1 MIKQIQ
7 LRGISRSPS
16 DRLTSDGGC
25 AESLNVQL
33 DHGEITPMP
42 KPEDLTADVLGSFTQ
57 SYPYPTVLFIHKGTY
72 YSNYIV
78 GRWRGWSDPTL
89 CYYDISAIVDGQA
102 TTLKSFQM
110 PIAEMMSKEAEV
122 TSVGNTLIVSF
133 NGEMWYFLFKD
144 GVYKPLGNQ
153 IPIPK
158 IRFYMKSDVSDRGA
172 ALSLANVGHNYSDV
186 DTLTVD
192 FVLSSTARYADK
204 GASLKQSDWGTSS
217 SGYKVRENKQIATI
231 SVINDEI
238 SNKMSAANDE
248 GKCIFP
254 IFLRYAVRL
263 YDGSL
268 YACSAPILLGNE
280 LSEYLGLKLISIRS
294 DRSFDYT
301 TGEVTNHLPIYEVG
315 AAVRTPSP
323 YKIVAD
329 FTDTSATE
337 YANWDDIIEGIDL
350 FVSTQITP
358 YLDYDKI
365 LLSNHEED
373 TPASGSGTIGWF
385 SAYATLDPISMQKPE
400 KLISSHQTTFF
411 AKRWLFEE
419 LETLTTEELSINY
432 GSDWLSTQEPMVET
446 YGSIHKYSG
455 QKLESYNNRLLI
467 EGAVQDLYGGYPY
480 YTSTTPVDYL
490 PDETFSFIWH
500 LKVDGENRIVRTS
513 SPTGSYDIGPQQE
526 GAGYNGEA
534 LAWLAYPD
542 ARAFRVDVCMTVHMG
557 GGREAVTYRSFPLK
571 SSSQIDVAYFFNGF
585 GKTLADAVDE
595 YMSQLWMDGEEWDTL
610 VSRANI
616 PFLIPDQIFMS
627 KNANPFIF
635 PASGVIDFDNSNIL
649 GTAMVTK
656 ALSQGQFGQY
666 PLYVFTSTGIWALG
680 LNSEGDFVS
689 KHAVSRDVALEGTI
703 APIDQAIVFTTKKGV
718 MMLSGS
724 DIASISP
731 DMNGKHYILD
741 TDAATLLGNNGLAGV
756 IQASQNPETFQ
767 QFMET
772 AKPVYDYVGERLVF
786 GSNEYGK
793 YMYVYRLPTGTWHKM
808 TLIEGNGETLD
819 NFSVVR
825 ALNSYPDAIM
835 SLQTNNG
842 AKVINL
848 SVVLDHSEAEGSED
862 SAMETSL
869 IVTRPFDLD
878 APDVRKVIKDIRI
891 RGQFNREDVKYIL
904 LGSFDGIN
912 WKRLTS
918 LRGGSFKLFRMVI
931 VANLSPNERI
941 SWIDVDYDTRF
952 TNRLR

>member
-42 KPEDLTADVLGSFTQ
+42 KPEDLTEEVLGEETF
-57 SYPYPTVLFIHKGTY
+57 YTVALYIHKGTY
-72 YSNYIV
+72 YTNYIY
-78 GRWRGWSDPTL
+78 GRDWLGGPNPRIRRYKL
-89 CYYDISAIVDGQA
+89 YARVDGDEVD
-102 TTLKSFQM
+102 LKTFEYNIDDPS
-110 PIAEMMSKEAEV
+110 PGLPDV

-144 GVYKPLGNQ
+144 GAYKSLGDQ

-158 IRFYMKSDVSDRGA
+158 IRFYMKPDSTRETPSVSDVTADISNCNTELVTMGRLIDYGDLDTQQWGDPGNNYKVYRDAQRGVIANIWDRIN
-172 ALSLANVGHNYSDV
+172 LSNADANRQSKCLFPV
-186 DTLTVD
+186 
-192 FVLSSTARYADK
+192 FVRYA
-204 GASLKQSDWGTSS
+204 A
-217 SGYKVRENKQIATI
+217 
-231 SVINDEI
+231 
-238 SNKMSAANDE
+238 
-248 GKCIFP
+248 
-254 IFLRYAVRL
+254 RL

-268 YACSAPILLGNE
+268 NACSIPVLVGADLAY
-280 LSEYLGLKLISIRS
+280 YLAIKLISKKHGVSAQTS
-294 DRSFDYT
+294 DWWIPVVNNDGTMTVSESYD
-301 TGEVTNHLPIYEVG
+301 VG
-315 AAVRTPSP
+315 AAVRFPAA
-323 YKIVAD
+323 YRIVAD
-329 FTDTSATE
+329 FTYNGVYGSD
-337 YANWDDIIEGIDL
+337 WDDIITGIDL
-350 FVSTQITP
+350 FVSTP
-358 YLDYDKI
+358 I
-365 LLSNHEED
+365 LPMLNADAIRLGNRQYFES
-373 TPASGSGTIGWF
+373 IGDDGL
-385 SAYATLDPISMQKPE
+385 YRYYTATAILDPRNSEDKQE
-400 KLISSHQTTFF
+400 NLLLAHQTTFL
-411 AKRWLFEE
+411 AKSWKLDE
-419 LETLTTEELSINY
+419 LTGLTEVELTDINY
-432 GSDWLSTQEPMVET
+432 SGDWLSSQEVM
-446 YGSIHKYSG
+446 K
-455 QKLESYNNRLLI
+455 ESYNSVHKIVGNKLDSYNGRLLL
-467 EGAVQDLYGGYPY
+467 EGAKTTLYPGYPFY
-480 YTSTTPVDYL
+480 CSTRLYTADYGNSY
-490 PDETFSFIWH
+490 SFVWH
-500 LKVDGENRIVRTS
+500 LLIDGEEKTVITKNASGGTTISGMQVDN
-513 SPTGSYDIGPQQE
+513 YYE
-526 GAGYNGEA
+526 GLQGF
-534 LAWLAYPD
+534 LSYPD
-542 ARAFRVDVCMTVHMG
+542 ARAYMVDVYWYQRGNTYTKSYKAKVFSEINAAYVFDTFGSPLSDGYTPYQGNLPEVDSTITVND
-557 GGREAVTYRSFPLK
+557 S
-571 SSSQIDVAYFFNGF
+571 I
-585 GKTLADAVDE
+585 
-595 YMSQLWMDGEEWDTL
+595 YMSAP
-610 VSRANI
+610 S
-616 PFLIPDQIFMS
+616 
-627 KNANPFIF
+627 NPFIF
-635 PASGVIDFDNSNIL
+635 PAGGVIDFDNANIL

-718 MMLSGS
+718 RMLSGS

-786 GSNEYGK
+786 GSEEYGK

-808 TLIEGNGETLD
+808 TLIVGDGETLD

-825 ALNSYPDAIM
+825 ALNSYPEALM

-862 SAMETSL
+862 SAMETGL

-891 RGQFNREDVKYIL
+891 RGQFNRGDVKYIL